1 MAAPIS
7 PRRESGMSENLWQ
20 RIEDVFH
27 RAADLP
33 ASDRAAFLSTACA
46 GDDELRREVES
57 LLANDDPDNKV
68 LQAAVVEAAKQL
80 PNAQDANDDASNSDA
95 SDNLVG
101 KRAGPYLID
110 SLIGKGG
117 MGLVFKARDTQLNRT
132 VALKVLPAGQF
143 ADLERKR
150 RFFQEAQAASA
161 LNHPNIIT
169 VYGITQENGV
179 DFLVMEYAPG
189 QTLDQLIP
197 RKGLPLKQAL
207 KYAIEIADALVAAH
221 AARIVHRDVKP
232 SNIIV
237 AEQGRLKVL
246 DFGLAKQSA
255 PPQEGDHILSAAPVT
270 KAGLVFGTA
279 AYMSPEQ
286 AQGKPADARSDI
298 FAFGALLYEMVTGR
312 RAFQGE
318 NVITILAAVIN
329 QEPPLAHTIVPNAP
343 RELEWLI
350 TRCLK
355 KDPDRRIQQMLEVK
369 LALQELL
376 EGAESASSA
385 RASVQTRRRVWLV
398 PVIIALVLGLAPG
411 VWLGS
416 VILRQ
421 QPITFQRLTFR
432 NGDLYMARFA
442 PGGSVVYA
450 AKWNDTSP
458 TVFSV
463 QPGNREA
470 RDLGLPS
477 GNILAVSRSG
487 EMALLLGGA
496 GEGAAGT
503 LAQVPLGGGAPR
515 EILEN
520 VTGADW
526 DPEGKSLAVVRTVD
540 GRHRLEYP
548 IGSVLYET
556 QSLRPPLLARISPNG
571 DLVAFF
577 DPGEAGDYSVSVI
590 GAKRPRQV
598 LSRGWRA
605 VGGMAWS
612 PNGKEIWFSGGRTGI
627 DPAIYAV
634 DLSGRER
641 MLTQVTGWGL
651 IMDVAS
657 DGRALLSTVDSRIG
671 IRCLA
676 PAAKEERDL
685 AWLDASVAYDLSSDG
700 RLLLF
705 SELSYGEGRNPAI
718 YLRRTDGSPAV
729 RLGYGNRP
737 SLSPDGKRVVCTRRD
752 GEKLQ
757 ILLLPTG
764 PGEPTLLQ
772 SDGIRPEIVEWF
784 PDGKR
789 ILVTGGEP
797 GQQPRTYVRDL
808 AGGKTSAITSP
819 GSRASHVSPD
829 SKSVVVIKGGKL
841 YVHSLDS
848 GSETAIG
855 AVGGSDIVMRWSS
868 DGRYLFLQRKEAEN
882 RSAKIMRMDVHTG
895 KSEIW
900 RELKPPEQT
909 AVVTGIARISGDG
922 KSYAFSYQR
931 DLATLYLVRGLK

>member
-1 MAAPIS
+1 
-7 PRRESGMSENLWQ
+7 MSVDWQ
-20 RIEDVFH
+20 RIEDLFH

-33 ASDRAAFLSTACA
+33 AADRAAFLSTACA
-46 GDDELRREVES
+46 GDDALRREVES
-57 LLANDDPDNKV
+57 LLANDDPDNNV
-68 LQAAVVEAAKQL
+68 VQAAVAGATEHL
-80 PNAQDANDDASNSDA
+80 PDADA
-95 SDNLVG
+95 SDNLLG
-101 KRAGPYLID
+101 KRVGPYLIT

-117 MGLVFKARDTQLNRT
+117 MGMVFKARDTQLNRT
-132 VALKVLPAGQF
+132 VALKALPPGQF
-143 ADLERKR
+143 DDPERKR
-150 RFFQEAQAASA
+150 RFLQEAQAASS

-169 VYGITQENGV
+169 VHGITQEHGA
-179 DFLVMEYAPG
+179 DFLIMEYVPG
-189 QTLDQLIP
+189 KTLDQLIP

-207 KYAIEIADALVAAH
+207 KYAIEIADALAAAH
-221 AARIVHRDVKP
+221 AAGIVHRDVKP
-232 SNIIV
+232 SNIMV
-237 AEQGRLKVL
+237 SEQGRLKVL
-246 DFGLAKQSA
+246 DFGLAKQHA
-255 PPQEGDHILSAAPVT
+255 PPREDDSIFTEAPVT

-329 QEPPLAHTIVPNAP
+329 QEPPQAHTIVPNAP
-343 RELEWLI
+343 RELEWI
-350 TRCLK
+350 VTRCLK
-355 KDPDRRIQQMLEVK
+355 KDPERRIQHMLEVK

-376 EGAESASSA
+376 EETESAPGA
-385 RASVQTRRRVWLV
+385 PAPGQTMIRPRRRVWLA
-398 PVIIALVLGLAPG
+398 PALVALALGLAPG
-411 VWLGS
+411 AWLGNR
-416 VILRQ
+416 IFRKE
-421 QPITFQRLTFR
+421 PITFQRLTFR

-450 AKWNDTSP
+450 AKWDETSP
-458 TVFSV
+458 TIFSV

-477 GNILAVSRSG
+477 GNILAVSRTG
-487 EMALLLGGA
+487 DLALLLGASGRF
-496 GEGAAGT
+496 AGT

-520 VTGADW
+520 VTAADW

-540 GRHRLEYP
+540 GRHRMEYP

-556 QSLRPPLLARISPNG
+556 QSLRAPAFIRVSPGG

-577 DPGEAGDYSVSVI
+577 DFGEAGDYSLNVI

-605 VGGMAWS
+605 VGGVAWS
-612 PNGKEIWFSGGRTGI
+612 PSGKEVWFSGGRTGV
-627 DPAIYAV
+627 DPAVYAA

-641 MLTQVTGWGL
+641 MVTQVTGWGL
-651 IMDVAS
+651 LFDVSS

-671 IRCLA
+671 IRCVA
-676 PAAKEERDL
+676 SGAKEEREL
-685 AWLDASVAYDLSSDG
+685 GWLDASALYDFANDG
-700 RLLLF
+700 KVLLF
-705 SELSYGEGRNPAI
+705 AELSYGEGRNTAI
-718 YLRRTDGSPAV
+718 YLRKTDGSPAV

-737 SLSPDGKRVVCTRRD
+737 SLSPDGKWVACTRRD

-764 PGEPTLLQ
+764 PGEPTLLPP
-772 SDGIRPEIVEWF
+772 DGIRPELVEWF

-789 ILVTGGEP
+789 ILVTGDEP

-808 AGGKTSAITSP
+808 SGGKSTAITSA
-819 GSRASHVSPD
+819 GVRASKVSPD
-829 SKSVVVIKGGKL
+829 SQSVVMMKAGKL
-841 YVHSLDS
+841 YVHSLAS
-848 GSETAIG
+848 GSETPIG
-855 AVGGSDIVMRWSS
+855 SVGRSDTVMRWSS
-868 DGRYLFLQRKEAEN
+868 DGRHLFLQRNEPDN
-882 RSAKIMRMDVHTG
+882 RTAKILRMDVHTG
-895 KSEIW
+895 RSEIW
-900 RELKPPEQT
+900 RDLKPPEPT
-909 AVVTGIARISGDG
+909 AVVTGLARISGDG